1 MSDSL
6 VERVL
11 LTLQRRLLGLA
22 PRAFRERFG
31 EELLD
36 CARESLRDARRRR
49 GSLAG
54 FAHGLRQSLD
64 IGLTALRLPREPVP
78 ARTTRVL
85 LPLAALFSLGTG
97 WIDAHQDE
105 VQPAALL
112 LFLGAATFA
121 FLDSGRAWLG
131 WLVLGLS
138 IPGARWVLDLRG
150 ASAGQG
156 PFLATFLAFLPA
168 GFGALTGLALR
179 KAVPRSPGPGAPI

>member
-6 VERVL
+6 GERAF
-11 LTLQRRLLGLA
+11 LTLQRRLLVLA

-36 CARESLRDARRRR
+36 CARESLSEARRR
-49 GSLAG
+49 GALAA
-54 FAHGLRQSLD
+54 FACGVRQTLD
-64 IGLTALRLPREPVP
+64 IGLNALRLRRESVP

-97 WIDAHQDE
+97 WVDAHQDE

-112 LFLGAATFA
+112 LFLGTATFA
-121 FLDSGRAWLG
+121 FLDSRRAWLG

-168 GFGALTGLALR
+168 GVGALTGLALR
-179 KAVPRSPGPGAPI
+179 KAVPRSPEPGAPA

>member
-1 MSDSL
+1 MSDSFG
-6 VERVL
+6 ERAFL
-11 LTLQRRLLGLA
+11 ALQRRLLGLA

-36 CARESLRDARRRR
+36 CARESLREARRRR
-49 GSLAG
+49 GALAG
-54 FAHGLRQSLD
+54 FACGVRQTLD
-64 IGLTALRLPREPVP
+64 IGLNALRLRRESVP

-85 LPLAALFSLGTG
+85 LPLTALFSLGTG

-112 LFLGAATFA
+112 LFLGTATFA
-121 FLDSGRAWLG
+121 FLDARRAWLG

-150 ASAGQG
+150 SSVGQG

-168 GFGALTGLALR
+168 GVGALTGLALR
-179 KAVPRSPGPGAPI
+179 KAVPRSPGPGARI